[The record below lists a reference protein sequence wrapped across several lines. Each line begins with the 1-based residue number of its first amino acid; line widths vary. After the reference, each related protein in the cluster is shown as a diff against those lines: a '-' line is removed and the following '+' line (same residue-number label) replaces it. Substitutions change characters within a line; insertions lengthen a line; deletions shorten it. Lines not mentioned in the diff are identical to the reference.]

1 MFNVKYNYQK
11 STKIFKL
18 ASSSQLKHTHCI
30 NSNLLLSA
38 KRNFLYSSI
47 TRKKLMEMYFENP
60 NINVVSALTILRSE
74 SLFCR
79 SKNVHIQLKKIKEE
93 KYFQMESKFLHN

>member
-38 KRNFLYSSI
+38 KRNFLCSSI
-47 TRKKLMEMYFENP
+47 TRKKLLEMYFENP
-60 NINVVSALTILRSE
+60 NNVVSALAILRSE